1 MELSDKLRRVKSDLD
16 KGKKGVTKLDYE
28 KAAKDYADLDT
39 ANEVEALKS
48 IMLNSGVG
56 VAGGI
61 TVGSILESMRR
72 GQSQRE
78 LES

>member
-1 MELSDKLRRVKSDLD
+1 M
-16 KGKKGVTKLDYE
+16 GKKGVTKVDLE
-28 KAAKDYADLDT
+28 KAATEYLNLET

-48 IMLNSGVG
+48 VMLNSGVG